1 MGKQLIKKLPLSAKY
16 KTTPMPVTNYP
27 VNNPEFRGSRRMRP
41 RLVATLLTGVFAVVA
56 TAKAAEDSPYS
67 YDLAALGDGPDAFA
81 SGSAIPEVLTT
92 TRLRQPKSRV
102 PGTTTI
108 ITGDMIRDLGIMNL
122 VEVFRLVPGMTVD
135 AVGSNQPV
143 TSYHGTVHYEQRRLQ
158 VQVDGRTSY
167 QASLS
172 DMDWNTMPVPLEL
185 IERIEVSRGP
195 NSAAYGI
202 NAFLGTINIITR
214 APEDTAGVEL
224 RAISGARGYRRAF
237 GSVGDTGEDYK
248 WRLAYEKRKS
258 DGFDKQEDDDR
269 FYPFN
274 DGYDMNTFNYDSNL
288 ILSRNYNLDL
298 RAGLVDGID
307 EEDARKN
314 GKLGADQDPNILVDD
329 YYLQTR
335 LNVTTSERHF
345 YHVQASFQN
354 YDRRQRWAICI
365 PQDQFADILD
375 PNTATPDLRECLP
388 GDANPFRANLNE
400 DTEESRL
407 EFELQ
412 DTILF
417 NPDLKLV
424 SGLGYRKDT
433 YRSETFFNGRGD
445 NYQSRVFG
453 NLEYSPFG
461 WLTLNSGGNW
471 ERTTTTDEGYFSP
484 RLAANFI
491 LANNHTLRF
500 VYSRAVRTPDAFE
513 QNPDWSYRPRDVAPP
528 FEDAEGQRFLVEN
541 LVDPTT
547 STFGETLE
555 EERITSREISYF
567 GQYYLDASILSLEV
581 RYFNDQ
587 LRDMISGIINE
598 EEWTIDNNV
607 ALDQEGFE
615 VEATLDFPG
624 TKLRISYA
632 YLDQDGRYTGENDR
646 DAGDRRYAVELLGRL
661 SVRHSGSVAWI
672 QELPFDLTSS
682 AAFYFAD
689 EFRRSQF
696 ERADFRLARQIFASG
711 YSYELA
717 LTMQHYLNRDP
728 TLSPDNLISDHNQFF
743 VEAGVR
749 F

>member
-1 MGKQLIKKLPLSAKY
+1 
-16 KTTPMPVTNYP
+16 MPVTNYL
-27 VNNPEFRGSRRMRP
+27 VKNPGPSTRARAAVALTLAI
-41 RLVATLLTGVFAVVA
+41 LVGTLFTLA
-56 TAKAAEDSPYS
+56 TASAAESTDDS
-67 YDLAALGDGPDAFA
+67 YDATAFGDAPEAFDMD
-81 SGSAIPEVLTT
+81 SAIPEVLTT

-135 AVGSNQPV
+135 TVGSGQPV

-167 QASLS
+167 RASLS

-185 IERIEVSRGP
+185 IERIEISRGP

-202 NAFLGTINIITR
+202 NAFLGTINIITH

-224 RAISGARGYRRAF
+224 RAVSGSRGYRRAF
-237 GSVGDTGEDYK
+237 GSVGDTSDDYS

-258 DGFDKQEDDDR
+258 DGFDEQEDDGK
-269 FYPFN
+269 FYPFY
-274 DGYDMNTFNYDSNL
+274 DGYDINTFNYDSNL
-288 ILSRNYNLDL
+288 VFNSNYDLDI
-298 RAGLVDGID
+298 RAGVVDGID

-314 GKLGADQDPNILVDD
+314 GKLGGDENSDILVDD
-329 YYLQTR
+329 YYVQTR
-335 LNVTTSERHF
+335 LNVSTSERHF
-345 YHVQASFQN
+345 FHFQTSFQN
-354 YDRRQRWAICI
+354 YNRRERVNVCI
-365 PQDQFADILD
+365 PQAEFSQILD
-375 PNTATPDLRECLP
+375 PSSPTPDLTACTSNEI
-388 GDANPFRANLNE
+388 DPFRAILNE

-433 YRSETFFNGRGD
+433 YRSETFFNGRGN

-453 NLEYSPFG
+453 NLEYSPFR
-461 WLTLNSGGNW
+461 WLTLNSGANW
-471 ERTTTTDEGYFSP
+471 EKTTTTDEGYFSP

-491 LANNHTLRF
+491 LSDNHTLRF
-500 VYSRAVRTPDAFE
+500 VYSEAVRTPDAFE
-513 QNPDWSYRPRDVAPP
+513 QNPDWSYRPTNVAPP
-528 FEDAEGQRFLVEN
+528 FEFVEGERFLVED
-541 LVDPTT
+541 LVDSST
-547 STFGETLE
+547 STLGKTLE

-567 GQYYLDASILSLEV
+567 GQYFLDSSILSLEV

-615 VEATLDFPG
+615 VEASLDFPG
-624 TKLRISYA
+624 TKLRLSYA

-646 DAGDRRYAVELLGRL
+646 NAGDKQYAIDLLGRL
-661 SVRHSGSVAWI
+661 SVRHSGSLAWI
-672 QELPFDLTSS
+672 QDLPFDLTSS
-682 AAFYFAD
+682 TAFYFAD
-689 EFRRSQF
+689 EFRRSHF
-696 ERADFRLARQIFASG
+696 ERADFRLARRVFASG

-717 LTMQHYLNRDP
+717 LTMQHYLDRDP
-728 TLSPDNLISDHNQFF
+728 TLSPDNTVKDHNQFF

>member
-1 MGKQLIKKLPLSAKY
+1 MS
-16 KTTPMPVTNYP
+16 VTNDLVKNPGVPGSSRVLSRLTP
-27 VNNPEFRGSRRMRP
+27 VVLASAFFS
-41 RLVATLLTGVFAVVA
+41 LA
-56 TAKAAEDSPYS
+56 TANAAEEAADTYE
-67 YDLAALGDGPDAFA
+67 LAALGYAPEAFDME
-81 SGSAIPEVLTT
+81 SAIPEVLTT

-108 ITGDMIRDLGIMNL
+108 ITGDMIRNLGIMNL

-143 TSYHGTVHYEQRRLQ
+143 TSYHGTVHYEQRRMQ
-158 VQVDGRTSY
+158 VLVDGRTSHR
-167 QASLS
+167 ASLS
-172 DMDWNTMPVPLEL
+172 NMDWNSMPVPLEL
-185 IERIEVSRGP
+185 IERIEISRGP

-202 NAFLGTINIITR
+202 NAFLGTINIITH

-224 RAISGARGYRRAF
+224 RALSGSRGYRRAF
-237 GSVGDTGEDYK
+237 GSVGDINENYQ

-258 DGFDKQEDDDR
+258 DGFDVQEDDDKT
-269 FYPFN
+269 YPFH

-288 ILSRNYNLDL
+288 TLSSDYDLDL
-298 RAGLVDGID
+298 RAGLVDGVD
-307 EEDARKN
+307 EEDAIKN
-314 GKLGADQDPNILVDD
+314 GKLGADEDPNILVND

-335 LNVTTSERHF
+335 LNVTTSARHF

-354 YDRRQRWAICI
+354 YDRRQRWTICI
-365 PQDQFADILD
+365 PQDQFLDILD
-375 PNTATPDLRECLP
+375 PGTPTPDLRPCAPNET
-388 GDANPFRANLNE
+388 DPFRANLNE
-400 DTEESRL
+400 DSEESRL
-407 EFELQ
+407 EFEVQ

-433 YRSETFFNGRGD
+433 YRSETFFDGRGN

-453 NLEYSPFG
+453 NLEYSPFR

-471 ERTTTTDEGYFSP
+471 EKTTTTDEGYFSP

-491 LANNHTLRF
+491 LSDNHTLRF

-513 QNPDWSYRPRDVAPP
+513 QNPDWSYRPRNVDPP
-528 FEDAEGQRFLVEN
+528 FEFVEGEQFLVEE
-541 LVDPTT
+541 LVDPAT
-547 STFGETLE
+547 STYGKELE

-567 GQYYLDASILSLEV
+567 GQYFLDSSVLSMEL
-581 RYFNDQ
+581 RYFNDH
-587 LRDMISGIINE
+587 LRDMISGVINE

-615 VEATLDFPG
+615 VEASLDFPG
-624 TKLRISYA
+624 TTLRISYA

-646 DAGDRRYAVELLGRL
+646 DAGDRQYAIDLLGRL
-661 SVRHSGSVAWI
+661 SVRHSGSFAWI
-672 QELPFDLTSS
+672 QDLPFNLTSS

-696 ERADFRLARQIFASG
+696 ERADFRLARRVFGSS

-728 TLSPDNLISDHNQFF
+728 TLSPDNVIKDHNQFF

>member
-1 MGKQLIKKLPLSAKY
+1 MS
-16 KTTPMPVTNYP
+16 VTNYP
-27 VNNPEFRGSRRMRP
+27 VKNPELPGRSPVPSRLIP
-41 RLVATLLTGVFAVVA
+41 LVLAGVFSIVT
-56 TAKAAEDSPYS
+56 TANAAEDTADT
-67 YDLAALGDGPDAFA
+67 YDLAALGDAPEAFEA
-81 SGSAIPEVLTT
+81 GSTIPEVLTT

-143 TSYHGTVHYEQRRLQ
+143 TSYHGTAHYEQRRLQ
-158 VQVDGRTSY
+158 VQVDGRTAY
-167 QASLS
+167 TPSLS

-185 IERIEVSRGP
+185 IERIEISRGP

-214 APEDTAGVEL
+214 APEDTVGVKL

-237 GSVGDTGEDYK
+237 GSVGDSSEDYK
-248 WRLAYEKRKS
+248 WRLAYEKRRS
-258 DGFDKQEDDDR
+258 DGFDEQEDDDK
-269 FYPFN
+269 FYPFH

-288 ILSRNYNLDL
+288 TLSSDYNLDL
-298 RAGLVDGID
+298 RAGVVDGVD

-314 GKLGADQDPNILVDD
+314 GKLGADQYPDILVDD

-354 YDRRQRWAICI
+354 YDRRQRWTICI
-365 PQDQFADILD
+365 PQDQFLDIVD
-375 PNTATPDLRECLP
+375 PSTPTPDLRACAP
-388 GDANPFRANLNE
+388 GDADPFRANLNE
-400 DTEESRL
+400 DIEESRL

-433 YRSETFFNGRGD
+433 YRSETFFNGRGN

-453 NLEYSPFG
+453 NLEYSPFD

-471 ERTTTTDEGYFSP
+471 EKTTTTDEGYFSP

-491 LANNHTLRF
+491 LSNNHTLRF

-513 QNPDWSYRPRDVAPP
+513 QNPDWSYRPRNVLPP
-528 FEDAEGQRFLVEN
+528 FEAVEGQRFLVKD
-541 LVDPTT
+541 LVDPST
-547 STFGETLE
+547 STLGKSLE
-555 EERITSREISYF
+555 EESITSREISYF
-567 GQYYLDASILSLEV
+567 GQYHLGSSILSLEV

-615 VEATLDFPG
+615 VEASLDFPG

-632 YLDQDGRYTGENDR
+632 YLDQNGRYTGEDDR
-646 DAGDRRYAVELLGRL
+646 DAGDKQYAVDLLGRL
-661 SVRHSGSVAWI
+661 SVRHSGSFAWI
-672 QELPFDLTSS
+672 QQLPFDLTSS

-696 ERADFRLARQIFASG
+696 ERADFRLARQVFRTG

-728 TLSPDNLISDHNQFF
+728 TLSPDNIVRDHNQFF

>member
-1 MGKQLIKKLPLSAKY
+1 MRLRLIPILLAGVIATA
-16 KTTPMPVTNYP
+16 TTAEAADD
-27 VNNPEFRGSRRMRP
+27 NPETF
-41 RLVATLLTGVFAVVA
+41 
-56 TAKAAEDSPYS
+56 
-67 YDLAALGDGPDAFA
+67 DLAALGDAPEAFEE
-81 SGSAIPEVLTT
+81 GSAIPEVLTT

-122 VEVFRLVPGMTVD
+122 VEVFRLVPGMTVN

-158 VQVDGRTSY
+158 VQVDGRTAY
-167 QASLS
+167 TPSLS

-185 IERIEVSRGP
+185 IERIEISRGP

-202 NAFLGTINIITR
+202 NAFLGTINIITH
-214 APEDTAGVEL
+214 APEDTAGVKL
-224 RAISGARGYRRAF
+224 RAISGSRGYRRAF
-237 GSVGDTGEDYK
+237 GSVGDAIEDYK

-258 DGFDKQEDDDR
+258 DGFDEQVDDNKV
-269 FYPFN
+269 YPFH

-288 ILSRNYNLDL
+288 VFNNDADLDF
-298 RAGLVDGID
+298 RAGIVDGVD

-314 GKLGADQDPNILVDD
+314 GKLGADQDPDILVDD

-335 LNVTTSERHF
+335 MNVTTSERHF

-354 YDRRQRWAICI
+354 YDRRQRWTICI
-365 PQDQFADILD
+365 PQDQFIDIAD
-375 PNTATPDLRECLP
+375 PNTSTPELRACEP
-388 GDANPFRANLNE
+388 GDADPFRANLNE

-407 EFELQ
+407 EFEIQ

-417 NPDLKLV
+417 SPDLKLV

-433 YRSETFFNGRGD
+433 YRSETFFNGRGN

-453 NLEYSPFG
+453 NLEYSPFR

-471 ERTTTTDEGYFSP
+471 EKTTTTDEGYFSP

-491 LANNHTLRF
+491 LSNNHTLRF
-500 VYSRAVRTPDAFE
+500 VYSEAVRTPDAFE
-513 QNPDWSYRPRDVAPP
+513 QNPDWSYRVRNVRPP
-528 FEDAEGQRFLVEN
+528 FEAVEGQRFLVED
-541 LVDPTT
+541 LVNPAT
-547 STFGETLE
+547 STLGKTLE

-567 GQYYLDASILSLEV
+567 GQYYLDSSIVSLEV

-598 EEWTIDNNV
+598 EDWTIDNNV
-607 ALDQEGFE
+607 ALDQKGFE
-615 VEATLDFPG
+615 VEASLDFPG

-646 DAGDRRYAVELLGRL
+646 DAGDKQYAIDLLGRL
-661 SVRHSGSVAWI
+661 SVRHSGSFAWI
-672 QELPFDLTSS
+672 QDLPFDLTSS

-696 ERADFRLARQIFASG
+696 ERADFRLARQVFHTG

-717 LTMQHYLNRDP
+717 LTMQHYLNTVP
-728 TLSPDNLISDHNQFF
+728 TLSPDNIIKDHNQFF

>member
-1 MGKQLIKKLPLSAKY
+1 MS
-16 KTTPMPVTNYP
+16 VTNYP
-27 VNNPEFRGSRRMRP
+27 VKSPVFPGNDRLPSRP
-41 RLVATLLTGVFAVVA
+41 VVA
-56 TAKAAEDSPYS
+56 ILAGVLFTLPMASEAQEEDAGV
-67 YDLAALGDGPDAFA
+67 YDLAALGNVPEAFNMD
-81 SGSAIPEVLTT
+81 SSIPEVLTT

-108 ITGDMIRDLGIMNL
+108 ITGDMIRDLGIMKL
-122 VEVFRLVPGMTVD
+122 VEVFRLVPGMTVN

-158 VQVDGRTSY
+158 VLVDGRTSY
-167 QASLS
+167 RPNLS
-172 DMDWNTMPVPLEL
+172 DMDWNSMPVPLDL
-185 IERIEVSRGP
+185 IERIEISRGP

-214 APEDTAGVEL
+214 PPEDTAGIEL
-224 RAISGARGYRRAF
+224 RGISGSRGYGRAF
-237 GSVGDTGEDYK
+237 GSVGDTSETYK

-258 DGFDKQEDDDR
+258 DGFDEQEDDGVI
-269 FYPFN
+269 YPFH
-274 DGYDMNTFNYDSNL
+274 DGYDINTFNYDSNIAL
-288 ILSRNYNLDL
+288 NNNYDLDL
-298 RAGLVDGID
+298 RAGVVDGVD
-307 EEDARKN
+307 EEDSRKN
-314 GKLGADQDPNILVDD
+314 GKFGANEHPDIIVDD

-354 YDRRQRWAICI
+354 YDRRQRWTVCI
-365 PQDQFADILD
+365 PQDQFIDILD
-375 PNTATPDLRECLP
+375 PDVPTPDLRPCTPE
-388 GDANPFRANLNE
+388 DANPFLANLNE
-400 DTEESRL
+400 DIEESRL
-407 EFELQ
+407 ELEIQ

-433 YRSETFFNGRGD
+433 YRSETFFNGRGN

-453 NLEYSPFG
+453 NLEYSPFR

-471 ERTTTTDEGYFSP
+471 EKTTTTDEGYFSP

-491 LANNHTLRF
+491 LSNNHTLRF

-513 QNPDWSYRPRDVAPP
+513 QNPDWSYRPRNVAPP
-528 FEDAEGQRFLVEN
+528 FDFLEGERVLVEN

-547 STFGETLE
+547 STFGKELE

-567 GQYYLDASILSLEV
+567 GQYYLDSSTLSLEV

-598 EEWTIDNNV
+598 EQWTIDNNV

-615 VEATLDFPG
+615 VEASVDFPG
-624 TKLRISYA
+624 TSLRVSYA
-632 YLDQDGRYTGENDR
+632 YLDQDGRYTGADDR
-646 DAGDRRYAVELLGRL
+646 DAGDKQYAIDLLGRL
-661 SVRHSGSVAWI
+661 SVRHSGSFAWI
-672 QELPFDLTSS
+672 QDLPFDLTSS

-689 EFRRSQF
+689 EFRRSHF
-696 ERADFRLARQIFASG
+696 ERADFRLARRVFASG

-717 LTMQHYLNRDP
+717 LTMQHYLDRDP
-728 TLSPDNLISDHNQFF
+728 TLSPDNTIKDHNQFF

>member
-1 MGKQLIKKLPLSAKY
+1 
-16 KTTPMPVTNYP
+16 MPVTNYLYKNRELP
-27 VNNPEFRGSRRMRP
+27 GGGRMQP
-41 RLVATLLTGVFAVVA
+41 RLMPVVLVGVLTGAVSTVA
-56 TAKAAEDSPYS
+56 MAEAADNTASS
-67 YDLAALGDGPDAFA
+67 YDLAALGDAPEAFET
-81 SGSAIPEVLTT
+81 GSTIPEVLTT

-102 PGTTTI
+102 PGSTTI
-108 ITGDMIRDLGIMNL
+108 ITGKMIRDLGIMNL

-172 DMDWNTMPVPLEL
+172 DMDWNTMPVPLDL
-185 IERIEVSRGP
+185 IERIEISRGP

-214 APEDTAGVEL
+214 APEDSAGIEL
-224 RAISGARGYRRAF
+224 RAISGSRGYRRAF
-237 GSVGDTGEDYK
+237 GSVGDTTDDNYR

-258 DGFDKQEDDDR
+258 DGFDEQEDDDKI
-269 FYPFN
+269 YPFHN
-274 DGYDMNTFNYDSNL
+274 GYDMNTFNYDSNL
-288 ILSRNYNLDL
+288 ALGSHYDLDL
-298 RAGLVDGID
+298 RAGIVDGVD

-314 GKLGADQDPNILVDD
+314 GKLGADQDPDILVDD

-335 LNVTTSERHF
+335 LNVTTSENHF
-345 YHVQASFQN
+345 FHVQASFQN
-354 YDRRQRWAICI
+354 YDRRQRWTICI
-365 PQDQFADILD
+365 PQSQFNDILD
-375 PNTATPDLRECLP
+375 PDSPTPDLTACTP
-388 GDANPFRANLNE
+388 DDTNPFIANLNE

-433 YRSETFFNGRGD
+433 YRSETFFDGRGN

-453 NLEYSPFG
+453 NLEYSPFR

-471 ERTTTTDEGYFSP
+471 EKTTTTDEGYFSP

-491 LANNHTLRF
+491 LSNNHTLRF

-513 QNPDWSYRPRDVAPP
+513 QKPDWSYRPRNVAPP
-528 FEDAEGQRFLVEN
+528 FQSLEGQRFLVEN
-541 LVDPTT
+541 IVDPTT
-547 STFGETLE
+547 STLGKELE

-567 GQYYLDASILSLEV
+567 GQYYLDSSILSLEV

-615 VEATLDFPG
+615 VEASLDFPG
-624 TKLRISYA
+624 TRLRVSYA
-632 YLDQDGRYTGENDR
+632 YLDQDGRYTGANDR
-646 DAGDRRYAVELLGRL
+646 DAGDKQYAIDLLGRL
-661 SVRHSGSVAWI
+661 SVRHSGSFAWI
-672 QELPFDLTSS
+672 QDLPWNLTSS

-689 EFRRSQF
+689 EFRRSHF
-696 ERADFRLARQIFASG
+696 ERADFRLARQIFMTG

-717 LTMQHYLNRDP
+717 LTMQNYLDRDP
-728 TLSPDNLISDHNQFF
+728 TLSPDNIIRDHNQFF